1 MAKLEAKKKA
11 KSKIR
16 RKSRRYSDKTTLPLA
31 LNLLIP
37 RRGQGAWPTQDE
49 LRVVFMSHR
58 LIVNPGTPEAWAI
71 NLQFGRNGIGSA
83 AQNEVVIPHASVS
96 AQHCE
101 LTVADDGVLL
111 RDLESASGTFISQVP
126 VTEFKLQN
134 GHRIQLGAVEL
145 VFESHGLP
153 VLPDAV
159 NLPAD
164 GARILIADPSAT
176 TLITPRAPIPR
187 TKNESA
193 ASADAIGEASVEPAT
208 ASFWRDGKPALIG
221 ALLGALAGV
230 VAWFYLVRW
239 TGQELNWFACVVG
252 VLTGVGARW
261 FIQTRQVLPTVMT
274 CAFTAVAT
282 LAGTYLTSHHTARLS
297 LHQSA
302 EKNYQARLQFAQA
315 VSHAGTMEEIRQL
328 LAAEVGVAAADISDV
343 RIQTFQATELPALR
357 EFARGRPD
365 RETYLNAL
373 IQTADLSAL
382 RWNAFQGRAG
392 LFTLL
397 WLLLGVGVTALLV
410 TSDRPA
416 AATRQNPA

>member
-1 MAKLEAKKKA
+1 
-11 KSKIR
+11 
-16 RKSRRYSDKTTLPLA
+16 
-31 LNLLIP
+31 
-37 RRGQGAWPTQDE
+37 
-49 LRVVFMSHR
+49 MSHR

-71 NLQFGRNGIGSA
+71 KLQFGRNGIGSA
-83 AQNEVVIPHASVS
+83 AQNEIVIPHASVS

-176 TLITPRAPIPR
+176 TPITPRPPIPR
-187 TKNESA
+187 IKNES
-193 ASADAIGEASVEPAT
+193 SADAVPADAVDEASEEPAT
-208 ASFWRDGKPALIG
+208 ASFLRAGKPALMG
-221 ALLGALAGV
+221 ALVGALAGV
-230 VAWFYLVRW
+230 GVWFYLVRW

-252 VLTGVGARW
+252 ALTGMGARW
-261 FIQTRQVLPTVMT
+261 LIQKRHALPTVIT
-274 CAFTAVAT
+274 CAVTAVAI
-282 LAGTYLTSHHTARLS
+282 LAGTYLTSRHTARLS

-302 EKNYQARLQFAQA
+302 EKNYQARLQFAQT

-328 LAAEVGVAAADISDV
+328 LAADAGVAVADVSDA

-357 EFARGRPD
+357 EFALGHPD

-373 IQTADLSAL
+373 IQTANIGAL
-382 RWNAFQGRAG
+382 RWNAFQGSAG

-410 TSDRPA
+410 TSDRST